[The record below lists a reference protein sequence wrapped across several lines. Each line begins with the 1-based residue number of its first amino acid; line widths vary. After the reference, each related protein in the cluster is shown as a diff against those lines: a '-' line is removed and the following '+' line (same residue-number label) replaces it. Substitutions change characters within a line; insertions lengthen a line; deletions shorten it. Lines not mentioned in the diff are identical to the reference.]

1 MQLSLR
7 REWEE
12 VPLLPFAIISVAPML
27 PLKLCHL
34 SYKDVVVQSMVLIS
48 ALGVREDKAG
58 RSRLTAALC

>member
-12 VPLLPFAIISVAPML
+12 VLLLPFAIISVGPML
-27 PLKLCHL
+27 PLKQCHL
-34 SYKDVVVQSMVLIS
+34 SPKDVVGQCMILIS